1 MDGEFDIGTI
11 IYVVI
16 TLVVLLIGLLGK
28 KKKPATDSQADG
40 ESSTG
45 DFMQKLERTFGFGR
59 EEEEEGDQEGE
70 QNVMGVARAEEEL
83 GQRRGL
89 ESRAENMWEEYERI
103 HGTREEKERIADS
116 GFRRGEKEEE
126 TVFSDAQEPGDH
138 LDVIELGEYEGRS
151 YFDIVQDFDAVT
163 AVIYSAIINRT
174 EY

>member
-28 KKKPATDSQADG
+28 KKKPATDSQSDG
-40 ESSTG
+40 ESRTG
-45 DFMQKLERTFGFGR
+45 DFMQNLERTFGFGG
-59 EEEEEGDQEGE
+59 EEEGDQEGE
-70 QNVMGVARAEEEL
+70 QNVMGVARAEGEL
-83 GQRRGL
+83 GQQRGM

-103 HGTREEKERIADS
+103 HGTREEKERIADR
-116 GFRRGEKEEE
+116 GFRRGEMEGE
-126 TVFSDAQEPGDH
+126 TVFSEVQEPADH
-138 LDVIELGEYEGRS
+138 LDIIELGEYEGRS